1 MAKVKLQWKL
11 PAERTEKLS
20 DKDRAS
26 VQFKST
32 LDVLR
37 KVYKADGF
45 TGLYSGLFA
54 QILKAVLSQAIL
66 FVSKEKLTD
75 YSLGFFAYLGW
86 IAITKKQQQAAQ
98 VAKE

>member
-1 MAKVKLQWKL
+1 MAKVKLQWRL
-11 PAERTEKLS
+11 PADRTASLSEKE
-20 DKDRAS
+20 RAS

-37 KVYKADGF
+37 KVYKAEGLG
-45 TGLYSGLFA
+45 GLYSGLLA

-75 YSLGFFAYLGW
+75 YTIGFFAYLGW
-86 IAITKKQQQAAQ
+86 VALTKKNQQAQ